1 MFDDEGPSR
10 HVAKFGTK
18 QFEEPSGV
26 FVRQLLHIVED
37 LLCLDRVTNGFS
49 QITDWVFHFVVN
61 VQEPI
66 QSAVNE
72 LSVEFHRSN
81 IVTRSYQKS
90 TKNKTPSLFGDGVE
104 LTNKMIFNGLR
115 INPKRSHLSEDYLFP
130 HFPLPAREVM
140 AKIAV

>member
-1 MFDDEGPSR
+1 
-10 HVAKFGTK
+10 
-18 QFEEPSGV
+18 
-26 FVRQLLHIVED
+26 
-37 LLCLDRVTNGFS
+37 
-49 QITDWVFHFVVN
+49 
-61 VQEPI
+61 
-66 QSAVNE
+66 
-72 LSVEFHRSN
+72 
-81 IVTRSYQKS
+81 VTRSYQKS